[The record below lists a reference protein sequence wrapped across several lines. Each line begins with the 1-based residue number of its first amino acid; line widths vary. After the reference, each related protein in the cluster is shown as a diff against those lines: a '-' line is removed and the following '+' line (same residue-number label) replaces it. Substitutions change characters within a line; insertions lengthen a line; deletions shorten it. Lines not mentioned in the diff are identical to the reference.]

1 MSHGSTTMKMEV
13 AWKDTKQTNC
23 CERLTFY
30 DGQLLAVL
38 PGVYNL
44 LLFNP
49 DGSINEAEATEN
61 EFGLEALDIFKAF
74 RALFCKI
81 ISLN

>member
-1 MSHGSTTMKMEV
+1 MSRGSTTMKMEV
-13 AWKDTKQTNC
+13 AWKDTKQTDC

-49 DGSINEAEATEN
+49 DGSINEAE
-61 EFGLEALDIFKAF
+61 FGLEALDIFRAF

>member
-1 MSHGSTTMKMEV
+1 MSRGSTTMKMEV
-13 AWKDTKQTNC
+13 AWDTKQTS

-49 DGSINEAEATEN
+49 DGSINEAEAAEN
-61 EFGLEALDIFKAF
+61 EFGLEALDIFRSF
-74 RALFCKI
+74 RALFYKI

>member
-1 MSHGSTTMKMEV
+1 MSRGSTTMKME

-23 CERLTFY
+23 
-30 DGQLLAVL
+30 DGQLLPVL

-49 DGSINEAEATEN
+49 DGSINEAEAAEN
-61 EFGLEALDIFKAF
+61 EFGLEALDNF
-74 RALFCKI
+74 
-81 ISLN
+81 